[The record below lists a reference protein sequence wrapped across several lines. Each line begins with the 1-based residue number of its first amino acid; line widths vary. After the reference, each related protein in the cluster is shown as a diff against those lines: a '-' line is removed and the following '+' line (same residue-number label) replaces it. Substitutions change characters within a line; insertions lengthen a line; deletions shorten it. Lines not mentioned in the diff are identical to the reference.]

1 MAKRSVSATTTQST
15 ELFKELTTIFAL
27 EIFISDS
34 SIHTVLPLQK
44 FKSLF
49 KHKVMDM
56 KQVLIFCQFTV
67 YLHGTHSHLRLSTQT
82 HWNYS
87 KLNLLTF
94 TTVKVHAFS
103 SFTACIPISITLV
116 VSYLLY
122 TYHSCF

>member
-1 MAKRSVSATTTQST
+1 MAKRSVSGTTTQST
-15 ELFKELTTIFAL
+15 ELFKELTAIFAL

-56 KQVLIFCQFTV
+56 KQVLIFCQFAV
-67 YLHGTHSHLRLSTQT
+67 YPHGTHSHLRLSTQT

-94 TTVKVHAFS
+94 TTVKLKYMHFLPV
-103 SFTACIPISITLV
+103 PLV
-116 VSYLLY
+116 
-122 TYHSCF
+122 F